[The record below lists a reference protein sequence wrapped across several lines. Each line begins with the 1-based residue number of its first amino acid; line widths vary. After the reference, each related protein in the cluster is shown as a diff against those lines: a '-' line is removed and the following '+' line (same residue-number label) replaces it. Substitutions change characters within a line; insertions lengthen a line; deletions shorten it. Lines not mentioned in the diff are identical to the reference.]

1 MFGRNKKRIE
11 ALEKQVEI
19 FAKELDV
26 MKLEV
31 AALRRRVDSLVD
43 EMVVAHMNEE
53 EYLTL
58 LQEKGDSEHAATI
71 LCIKDAY
78 EKKLRRFIRNTT
90 SKKRMVRKPVTDGK
104 ETPEAAE

>member
-43 EMVVAHMNEE
+43 EMVVAHMDGGRISHT
-53 EYLTL
+53 LTG
-58 LQEKGDSEHAATI
+58 ERG
-71 LCIKDAY
+71 
-78 EKKLRRFIRNTT
+78 F
-90 SKKRMVRKPVTDGK
+90 
-104 ETPEAAE
+104 